1 MIGHFLLNK
10 KREGQA
16 EIQYA
21 FLQAN
26 DGERE
31 SMESKA

>member
-1 MIGHFLLNK
+1 MIGHFFAK
-10 KREGQA
+10 QKREGQA